1 MTTTM
6 KAPVMRG
13 ELRDRVLG
21 HGGRAR
27 MGRLMRLI
35 GNGGVDPTRL
45 ATHRFH
51 FSEIGKALDMMT
63 TKADGIIRP
72 VIRFD

>member
-6 KAPVMRG
+6 KAPVMLG

-21 HGGRAR
+21 PGGRAR
-27 MGRLMRLI
+27 MGRLIER
-35 GNGGVDPTRL
+35 GRVDPTRL
-45 ATHRFH
+45 TTHRFH

-63 TKADGIIRP
+63 TKADGIIKP